1 MIILDTNV
9 VFEYKKLK
17 LFFFKSE
24 IAITKPCLEEIN
36 RLAKKKK
43 FPIELINDVKVI
55 NTEKMEG
62 DDSIIEAAKK
72 YKCKVATFDKIL
84 SKRLKENNIFVLESD
99 KEIISELGK

>member
-1 MIILDTNV
+1 MILLDTNV

-17 LFFFKSE
+17 LFFFKPE
-24 IAITKPCLEEIN
+24 IAITKPCLEEIY

-43 FPIELINDVKVI
+43 FPIELIKDIKVI
-55 NTEKMEG
+55 DTEKKDG
-62 DDSIIEAAKK
+62 DGSIIEAAKK